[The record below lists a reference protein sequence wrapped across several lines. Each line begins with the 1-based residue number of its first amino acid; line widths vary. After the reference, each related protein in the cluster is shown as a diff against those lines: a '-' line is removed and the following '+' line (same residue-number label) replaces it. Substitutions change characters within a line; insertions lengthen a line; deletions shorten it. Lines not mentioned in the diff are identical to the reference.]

1 MSKTALFDSHI
12 HSCCSHDSNETLE
25 NICRSALT
33 KGLKGISITDH
44 ANMSKAETE
53 HIFEKIASSAA
64 EVAEADARF
73 HGTLRVFSGVEISE
87 SRSYPDNAQKLLKLA
102 DYDVVLGSVHK
113 ICMDDWNDSYSKIP
127 FDDRVPE
134 AKLRRFLRLYF
145 SELFQMASH
154 EDFDVLAHLSCPLRY
169 INGKYRRQ
177 ISIDEY
183 QDMVEEI
190 LRVVIR
196 RQKALEVNT
205 SGINGVYESL
215 MPDEQTLRR
224 YYALGGRM
232 LTLGSD
238 AHAADRIGNAVGE
251 TVELLKEIGFSSY
264 CYYQKRQPVM
274 IPFK

>member
-1 MSKTALFDSHI
+1 
-12 HSCCSHDSNETLE
+12 
-25 NICRSALT
+25 
-33 KGLKGISITDH
+33 
-44 ANMSKAETE
+44 
-53 HIFEKIASSAA
+53 
-64 EVAEADARF
+64 
-73 HGTLRVFSGVEISE
+73 
-87 SRSYPDNAQKLLKLA
+87 
-102 DYDVVLGSVHK
+102 
-113 ICMDDWNDSYSKIP
+113 
-127 FDDRVPE
+127 
-134 AKLRRFLRLYF
+134 
-145 SELFQMASH
+145 MASH

-238 AHAADRIGNAVGE
+238 AHAADRIGNAFGE